1 MTPPDQAERRYI
13 GTRMLLIVVAVGC
26 YFGTLYVLA
35 SEPTLQQPEVWS
47 TFQWLIGLLATTVV
61 GVTARPSDKPAAFG
75 VGTKPET
82 GG

>member
-1 MTPPDQAERRYI
+1 MTPTDEQARYI

-35 SEPTLQQPEVWS
+35 NEATLSQPEVWS

-75 VGTKPET
+75 GTTKPDT